1 MTVIRYLVRLHR
13 APGGEIDDIT
23 IEPCQGTVVGDLF
36 FLHKGGETSWVEGA
50 LAFEHLKDA
59 LDSVRLTIQ
68 NRLRVW
74 EKLRDKFA
82 QTALGEVCSTE
93 DGEAAAKALAGQ
105 EGPCVVRPCTCGAI
119 VTGEPHTL
127 LCDRVGF
134 LDTA

>member
-1 MTVIRYLVRLHR
+1 MKLGRRRSSRATTPRAHESVLRARLGR
-13 APGGEIDDIT
+13 GPLPAEDPLAT
-23 IEPCQGTVVGDLF
+23 TLDLR
-36 FLHKGGETSWVEGA
+36 E
-50 LAFEHLKDA
+50 
-59 LDSVRLTIQ
+59 RLTIQ